1 MFKNPRKHTVDIL
14 FVITLFAVFAISVM
28 TLTGVGAR
36 VYESIVN
43 RMDESFNSRTA
54 FTYISN
60 KVHQSDAD
68 GNVTLGEFG
77 GVEALIISEEID
89 NITYNTYLYYYDGY
103 LKELFTRAGQNFDP
117 KYGDDIL
124 ALEGFEVAKLT
135 PSLIKFEIFPAG
147 EAKETLFVHLR
158 SLKE

>member
-1 MFKNPRKHTVDIL
+1 MFKSPRKHTVDIL

-43 RMDESFNSRTA
+43 RMDENFNSRTA

-124 ALEGFEVAKLT
+124 ALEGFKAVKLT
-135 PSLIKFEIFPAG
+135 PSLIKFDIYPAG

>member
-43 RMDESFNSRTA
+43 RMDENFNSRTA

-68 GNVTLGEFG
+68 GNVTLGEFS
-77 GVEALIISEEID
+77 GVEALIIAEEID

-124 ALEGFEVAKLT
+124 ALEGFEAVKLT
-135 PSLIKFEIFPAG
+135 PSLIKFDIYPAG